1 MPGMTM
7 ITVTVSSI
15 PYDLALPDDNDQE
28 SMMIHIGEDSSG
40 AVYALMDITPGLSIH
55 SGAGYAGV
63 VSVVK

>member
-1 MPGMTM
+1 MLWWGLNLCGSISTLGVVMPGMTM

-40 AVYALMDITPGLSIH
+40 AVYA
-55 SGAGYAGV
+55 
-63 VSVVK
+63 